1 MAEKK
6 KATTKKSSNSKA
18 KKPAAKPKTELPKV
32 APETKPEAVA
42 VPEAPKTVGKKP
54 AKKKKAAPAP
64 KTYASK
70 LNKLKKG
77 DYESQ
82 EKALFEALLA
92 MEFKVRDEI
101 PGFRRAALTQD
112 VTDTAGN
119 ESKKSNPY
127 VQEFRALVKDYAALF
142 RAAKE
147 ICAVKKDDQGGSKL
161 ADLRSILKVV

>member
-6 KATTKKSSNSKA
+6 KTTTRKSSNSKA
-18 KKPAAKPKTELPKV
+18 KKTVTKSKKELPKV
-32 APETKPEAVA
+32 APEAKPETATVT
-42 VPEAPKTVGKKP
+42 EAPKTTEKKP
-54 AKKKKAAPAP
+54 TKKKKTAPAP

-82 EKALFEALLA
+82 EKALLEALLA

-101 PGFRRAALTQD
+101 PDFRRAKLTQD

-119 ESKKSNPY
+119 DLKKSNPY
-127 VQEFRALVKDYAALF
+127 VQEFRALAKDYAALF
-142 RAAKE
+142 RTVKE
-147 ICAVKKDDQGGSKL
+147 ICAVRKDDQGGSKL